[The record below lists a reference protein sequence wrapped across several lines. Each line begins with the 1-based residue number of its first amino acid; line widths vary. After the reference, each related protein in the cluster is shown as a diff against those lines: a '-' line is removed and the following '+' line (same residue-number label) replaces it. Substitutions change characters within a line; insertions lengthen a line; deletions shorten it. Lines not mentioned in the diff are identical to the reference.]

1 MSLFKVYPL
10 YDVTPIKAKGCYVYD
25 EKGNKYLDLYGGHA
39 VISIGHGHRNYLKSI
54 TNQLDKIG
62 FYSNYIVNDL
72 QEKLSK
78 KLLKQSNC
86 KDYDLFMCNSGAEA
100 NENALQIASF
110 HSKKSKI
117 IAFKNSFH
125 GRSNA
130 ALSITDNSD
139 IKSQMNSQLNVKFLN
154 FGDKESLI
162 EEASK
167 KDVSSIIFES
177 IQGVGGLD
185 EPNTEFVQLIRKICD
200 ENDICL
206 IADEVQSGFGRTGD
220 FFGFQKH
227 KIKPDIIPMAKGMGN
242 GFPVGGVLINRKIK
256 AKKGMLGST
265 FGGNHLACSAVL
277 SVLDTIKEENL
288 IQNSKEMGV
297 YFKEKFSKINSIKT
311 IKGRGLML
319 GLEFDF
325 EVQNLR
331 KKLIFEHNIFTG
343 GSANKKLLRI
353 LPPLNINSTQIDLLF
368 DALKKEVL

>member
-10 YDVTPIKAKGCYVYD
+10 YDITPIKAKGCYVYD

-39 VISIGHGHRNYLKSI
+39 VISIGHGHKNYLKSI

-139 IKSQMNSQLNVKFLN
+139 IKSQLNSQLNVKFLN

-162 EEASK
+162 KEASK

-185 EPNTEFVQLIRKICD
+185 EPKSEFVQLIRKICD

>member
-10 YDVTPIKAKGCYVYD
+10 YDITPTKAKGCYVFD
-25 EKGNKYLDLYGGHA
+25 KKGNKYLDLYGGHA
-39 VISIGHGHRNYLKSI
+39 VISIGHGHKNYLKSI

-242 GFPVGGVLINRKIK
+242 GFPVGGVLIDRKIK

-288 IQNSKEMGV
+288 IQNSKEMGF

-368 DALKKEVL
+368 DALKKEGL

>member
-39 VISIGHGHRNYLKSI
+39 VISIGHGHKNYLKSI

-130 ALSITDNSD
+130 ALSITDNSN

-154 FGDKESLI
+154 FNDKESLI
-162 EEASK
+162 KEASK

-297 YFKEKFSKINSIKT
+297 YFKEKFSKINSIKK

>member
-10 YDVTPIKAKGCYVYD
+10 YDITPTKAKGCYVFD
-25 EKGNKYLDLYGGHA
+25 KKGNKYLDLYGGHA
-39 VISIGHGHRNYLKSI
+39 VISIGHGHKNYLKSI

-162 EEASK
+162 KEASK

-185 EPNTEFVQLIRKICD
+185 EPNTEFVQLTRKICD

-368 DALKKEVL
+368 DALKKEGL

>member
-10 YDVTPIKAKGCYVYD
+10 YDITPIKAKGCYVFD
-25 EKGNKYLDLYGGHA
+25 KKGNKYLDLYGGHA
-39 VISIGHGHRNYLKSI
+39 VISIGHGHKNYLKSI